1 MGGDSDSNDWRRES
15 RAILCRSIATSE
27 RFRRMAVGAA
37 DFVRTSSGSSLSSSE
52 SHASAATAM
61 TSATAGTA
69 AVAAATTTA
78 ASAVAAAA
86 AALRLTHLS
95 SPCLRLNIASFL
107 ISDSIVNFRR
117 TCVKVCQSVPLVPI
131 LTPEMALRTIHLT
144 IERKSVRPS
153 VSYVYKY
160 ARAPIR
166 DHH

>member
-1 MGGDSDSNDWRRES
+1 MGGDSDSHDWRRES
-15 RAILCRSIATSE
+15 RAIMCRSIATSE

-52 SHASAATAM
+52 SHASAPTAM
-61 TSATAGTA
+61 TSATAGTP
-69 AVAAATTTA
+69 AVAAATTATT
-78 ASAVAAAA
+78 AAAA
-86 AALRLTHLS
+86 AAATLRLTHLS
-95 SPCLRLNIASFL
+95 APCLRLNIASFL
-107 ISDSIVNFRR
+107 ISDDLVNFRR
-117 TCVKVCQSVPLVPI
+117 TCVKVCQSVPIVPI

-144 IERKSVRPS
+144 IERKSVRAS